1 MFLSALKKTSRKKLY
16 RSKEAESIELT
27 GYAVIHGLLQKYQ
40 QLLKLSYEDFNR
52 IVREEDN
59 EHPIETRLFHRLG
72 ERYINRY
79 KIDVDG
85 YKGKDHFK
93 TYELWLRTH
102 LIIDHISGMTDSY
115 ALETFQMLH
124 GIDIYNL

>member
-1 MFLSALKKTSRKKLY
+1 M
-16 RSKEAESIELT
+16 
-27 GYAVIHGLLQKYQ
+27 LQKYQ

-72 ERYINRY
+72 ERYIKRY